1 MRNNFTC
8 YVIGVDSL
16 LIRCS
21 EILLEKGNK
30 ILGVISSAPNIK
42 NWAFEKGIKVIEH
55 DNNLF
60 ESIKNDSFD
69 YLFSI
74 TNLEILP
81 DDLINLP
88 KVCSINFHDGPLPKY
103 AGINATTWAIM
114 NGEKNYGI
122 TWHEITT
129 EIDKGDILKQQ
140 FFEIEEGETA
150 LSLNAKCFEA
160 AANAFEE
167 LVEDLNTGNVNRLK
181 QKLEERSYFGKY
193 KRPENASLI
202 NWSRSADEIYAFVRS
217 LNFGRYSNPLGMPK
231 IKLEDKYY
239 VVTEVEVT
247 NQKSSSAP
255 GTITSLSDGKITIST
270 QSTDINIKTIFT
282 INGLPASVK
291 DLISQHN
298 LISGYYLN
306 GLDDETAKNITSVNT
321 AAAKKEKFWVK
332 RLREIEG
339 IDLHY
344 AKKEKVVQEISMPS
358 EETIELPVSVI
369 DKLISENID
378 SSVFL
383 AAAFSI
389 FIGRHSG
396 KDNYSIGLINQ
407 QLMNELKNT
416 GNLFADCLPVNISF
430 NPDENF
436 SSSVNPVSEQ
446 IETCLKSKTYVR
458 DIFARYP
465 ELHSYIDKA
474 TEPSYPVCIGLFDD
488 ASGITPHSGNIL
500 TLIISSDLSRV
511 KLVYDSSSINDENIK
526 LLKNQFLNFLEL
538 SIQNP
543 NSKTGIIPII
553 SQHEKKKLLTEW
565 NNTETEY
572 PIERCIHTLFEEQ
585 VLRSPDAVAVY
596 CKGSSL
602 TYRELDNR
610 SNKLAQKL
618 QHFGVGPDVLVGISL
633 HRSLEMMVAI
643 LAVLKAGGAY
653 VPLDPD
659 FPKDR
664 ILYMISDSQCP
675 VIITEQKLT
684 KELGK
689 VAAKIISIDS
699 DWNAISR
706 EKSTPV
712 ESDVKPDNLSYVI
725 YTSGSTGKPKGVM
738 VQHKNVVNF
747 FTGMDKHIGFNPPGV
762 WLAVTSLSFDIS
774 VLELLWTLTR
784 GFKVVIYAEE
794 DWKTEKILSA
804 TNGINKKIDF
814 SLFYFSSYAS
824 ENPEGKYDLLLEG
837 AKFADQNR
845 FAAVWTP
852 ERHFHDFGG
861 LYPNP
866 AVTGAGIAT
875 VTKHVRIMSGSCVSP
890 LHSPIRIAE
899 DWSVVDNLSNG
910 RVGISFA
917 AGWQPNDF
925 AIMPQNYDRRK
936 DIMFEQIEVVRKL
949 WRGEAVQFQA
959 PNGKT
964 VDIKTLPRPIQKDL
978 PVWITA
984 ANNPETFRMAG
995 ERGFNLLTHLL
1006 GQTVDDLK
1014 EKIDVYKKAWKES
1027 GHEGEGYVSLM
1038 LHTFVGE
1045 NIDEVR
1051 EIVREPMKQYLNS
1064 AVSLVQLASWYF
1076 PTYDKLDSS
1085 FDQAASQLSPAD
1097 MDAILN
1103 HAFERYFETSALLG
1117 TPETCLKMVENLKH
1131 AGVNDIACL
1140 IDFGVDSELV
1150 LSHLQYLN
1158 AVKTL
1163 ANLGVREQQ
1172 KKSDENGYSIPE
1184 LMSTQKVSHLQCTP
1198 SMAKMLLMNEDAK
1211 KQLKSLDYMMIGG
1224 EAFPVSLAKQLS
1236 EIVSGNILNMYG
1248 PTETTIWSSVYKLE
1262 NINNAIPIGRP
1273 IANTKILL
1281 LDKMNQLVPIGVPG
1295 ELCIGGDGV
1304 VRGYLGRPELTT
1316 ERFIANPFSTNR
1328 KNGRIYKTGDLA
1340 CYRPDGVIEF
1350 LGRLDHQV
1358 KIRGYRIEL
1367 GEIETA
1373 LERNNNIR
1381 EAVVIAREDTPGDKR
1396 LVAYLVSNNRSK
1408 ISTVELRSFLK
1419 DFLPDY
1425 MIPSLFVYLDA
1436 FPLTPNGKV
1445 DRKALPLPESDRP
1458 ELDKEFIAPS
1468 TPTEKTLAEI
1478 WSQVLGIENIGI
1490 YDNFFDL
1497 GGHSLSAVQVTV
1509 KVHQAFNVNLS
1520 LQTFFQSATL
1530 EKLARAIDEK
1540 LLELVENDQ
1549 LEKLLNEVEQDPD
1562 LT

>member
-21 EILLEKGNK
+21 EILLEKGNT

-42 NWAFEKGIKVIEH
+42 NWAFEKGIEVIEH
-55 DNNLF
+55 DNNLVD
-60 ESIKNDSFD
+60 SIKNNSFD

-81 DDLINLP
+81 DDLLKLP
-88 KVCSINFHDGPLPKY
+88 KVCAINFHDAPLPKY
-103 AGINATTWAIM
+103 AGINATSWAIM

-122 TWHEITT
+122 TWHEITS
-129 EIDKGDILKQQ
+129 EIDKGDILKQE
-140 FFEIEEGETA
+140 FFAIDDGEIA

-160 AANAFEE
+160 AANAFEN
-167 LVEDLNTGNVNRLK
+167 LVDDINNNTVKRIK
-181 QKLEERSYFGKY
+181 QNFNERSYFGKF
-193 KRPENASLI
+193 KRPENALLI
-202 NWSRSADEIYAFVRS
+202 NWKKPADEINAFVRS
-217 LNFGRYSNPLGMPK
+217 LNFGRYTNPLGMPK
-231 IKLEDKYY
+231 IKIENTYFI
-239 VVTEVEVT
+239 VTEIDVT
-247 NQKSSSAP
+247 KVGSTAAP
-255 GTITSLSDGKITIST
+255 GIVTSLNDEKITVATESV
-270 QSTDINIKTIFT
+270 DIIIKALST
-282 INGLPASVK
+282 INGIPLSVK
-291 DLISQHN
+291 N
-298 LISGYYLN
+298 LISKYNLIAGCRLN
-306 GLDDETAKNITSVNT
+306 LLDDETAGIITSINS
-321 AAAKKEKFWVK
+321 AAAKKEKYWVK
-332 RLREIEG
+332 QLTEIEG

-344 AKKEKVVQEISMPS
+344 ARKEKFGEEISLPS
-358 EETIELPVSVI
+358 EEMIELPDSVTM
-369 DKLISENID
+369 KLNSGNSD
-378 SSVFL
+378 YALFL

-389 FIGRHSG
+389 FTGRHSG
-396 KDNYSIGLINQ
+396 KDTYTIGLTTNQ
-407 QLMNELKNT
+407 LYGNLQKT
-416 GNLFADCLPVNISF
+416 GNLFANVLPVKISF
-430 NPDENF
+430 NPDESF
-436 SSSVNPVSEQ
+436 SDSAKKILKQ
-446 IETCLKSKTYVR
+446 IEASLKSGTYVQ
-458 DIFARYP
+458 DVFARYP
-465 ELHSYIDKA
+465 ELHHYIENKS
-474 TEPSYPVCIGLFDD
+474 EPVYPVAIALVDD
-488 ASGITPHSGNIL
+488 TTEFRQHKDNVL
-500 TLIISSDLSRV
+500 TIVISSENKRV
-511 KLVYDSSSINDENIK
+511 NLLYNSSLISAENVNLMI
-526 LLKNQFLNFLEL
+526 NQFLYFLEN
-538 SIQNP
+538 SVQNP
-543 NSKTGIIPII
+543 TSKCGVIPII
-553 SQHEKKKLLTEW
+553 SENEKKKIYTEW
-565 NNTETEY
+565 NNTIIDY
-572 PIERCIHTLFEEQ
+572 PVHKLIHTLFEEQ
-585 VLRSPDAVAVY
+585 VLNSPDSVAVF
-596 CKGSSL
+596 CKGASL
-602 TYRELDNR
+602 SYRELSNR
-610 SNKLAQKL
+610 SNQLARKL
-618 QHFGVGPDVLVGISL
+618 QQLGVGPDILVGISL
-633 HRSLEMMVAI
+633 HKSVDMMVAI

-664 ILYMISDSQCP
+664 VLYMVFDSKCP

-684 KELGK
+684 KEFNN
-689 VAAKIISIDS
+689 VAAKIISIDT
-699 DWNAISR
+699 DWKAISK
-706 EKSTPV
+706 ESATPV
-712 ESDVKPDNLSYVI
+712 ESDVTPDNLSYVI

-747 FTGMDKHIGFNPPGV
+747 FTGMDKHIRFDPPGV

-784 GFKVVIYAEE
+784 GFKVVIYADEY
-794 DWKTEKILSA
+794 WKTEKITSG
-804 TNGINKKIDF
+804 TNGTNKKIDF

-824 ENPEGKYDLLLEG
+824 ENPEGKYNLLIEG
-837 AKFADQNR
+837 ARFADQNR

-875 VTKHVRIMSGSCVSP
+875 ITKHVRIMSGSCVSP
-890 LHSPIRIAE
+890 LHSHIRIAE

-925 AIMPQNYDRRK
+925 VIMPENYDRRK
-936 DIMFEQIEVVRKL
+936 DIMFEQIDVVRKL
-949 WRGEAVQFQA
+949 WKGEVVQFRA

-964 VDIKTLPRPIQKDL
+964 ADIKTLPRPIQKEL

-984 ANNPETFRMAG
+984 ANNPETFHMAG

-1006 GQTVDDLK
+1006 GQTVEDLND
-1014 EKIDVYKKAWKES
+1014 KIDVYRKAWKEN

-1045 NIDEVR
+1045 NLDEVR
-1051 EIVREPMKQYLNS
+1051 EIVRKPMKQYLNS

-1085 FDQAASQLSPAD
+1085 FDQAATQLSPED
-1097 MDAILN
+1097 MDAILD

-1117 TPETCLKMVENLKH
+1117 TPETCIKMVKKLKQ

-1140 IDFGVDSELV
+1140 IDFGVDSEVV

-1163 ANLGVREQQ
+1163 ANIGVKEQVQ
-1172 KKSDENGYSIPE
+1172 KTHDYDYSIPE
-1184 LMSTQKVSHLQCTP
+1184 LIIAHNVTHMQCTP

-1211 KQLKSLDYMMIGG
+1211 RQIKSLDYLLIGG

-1248 PTETTIWSSVYKLE
+1248 PTETTIWSSVHKIDLVD
-1262 NINNAIPIGRP
+1262 NTIPIGKP
-1273 IANTKILL
+1273 IANTAIYI
-1281 LDKMNQLVPIGVPG
+1281 LDKNNQMVPTSVPG

-1304 VRGYLGRPELTT
+1304 VRGYLGKPELTA
-1316 ERFIANPFSTNR
+1316 ERFILNPFSSNST
-1328 KNGRIYKTGDLA
+1328 NGRIYKTGDLA
-1340 CYRPDGVIEF
+1340 CYRPDGVVEF

-1396 LVAYLVSNNRSK
+1396 LVAYLVSSNRSK
-1408 ISTVELRSFLK
+1408 ISTIELRAYLK
-1419 DFLPDY
+1419 DFLPEY

-1445 DRKALPLPESDRP
+1445 DRKALPSPESERP
-1458 ELDKEFIAPS
+1458 ELDKEFVAPS
-1468 TPTEKTLAEI
+1468 TPTEIALARI
-1478 WSQVLGIENIGI
+1478 WSEVLSIENISI

-1497 GGHSLSAVQVTV
+1497 GGHSLSAVQVTA
-1509 KVHQAFNVNLS
+1509 KVHQTFNVNLS

-1540 LLELVENDQ
+1540 LLELIENDQ
-1549 LEKLLNEVEQDPD
+1549 LKKLLNEVEQDPD
-1562 LT
+1562 FT